1 MKVIILNYVG
11 CYVEVSD
18 VPTDIEKKLDNGEIS
33 DIEAIYLM
41 GYQRT
46 DDSHWMFTDN
56 EIPVFWKDEIAPYTY
71 L

>member
-1 MKVIILNYVG
+1 MKVIILNYEG

-18 VPTDIEKKLDNGEIS
+18 VPIDIEKKLDDGEIS
-33 DIEAIYLM
+33 DVEALYRM

-46 DDSHWMFTDN
+46 DDSHWMFTGD
-56 EIPVFWKDEIAPYTY
+56 EIPVFWKNEVIPYMS